1 MRKAVLY
8 IAMSIDGYIADGN
21 GGVGWLNGQDATV
34 QTEDTYSEFAKGID
48 TVVMGWTTFH
58 QIVTELSPSQW
69 IYDDLTSYIITHRQE
84 ASTEKI
90 IFVHDSPAELIKR
103 LKEQNGKDIWI
114 CGGANIVQQLLQ
126 VNLIDI
132 FYISIIPTLVGKGI
146 RLFET
151 LQEEMKLKLI
161 KTKSYNG
168 IVEVIYEK
176 R

>member
-1 MRKAVLY
+1 MV
-8 IAMSIDGYIADGN
+8 IS
-21 GGVGWLNGQDATV
+21 
-34 QTEDTYSEFAKGID
+34 S
-48 TVVMGWTTFH
+48 
-58 QIVTELSPSQW
+58 
-69 IYDDLTSYIITHRQE
+69 
-84 ASTEKI
+84 KI